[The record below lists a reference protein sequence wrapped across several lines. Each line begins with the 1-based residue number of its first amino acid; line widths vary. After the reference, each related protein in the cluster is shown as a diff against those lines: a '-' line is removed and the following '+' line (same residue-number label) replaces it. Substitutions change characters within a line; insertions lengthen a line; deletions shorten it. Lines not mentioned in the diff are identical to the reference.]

1 MKKVKRWI
9 GMVEY
14 NCSYSCFLLSK
25 DYGKDLCYRFGK
37 ATIGIC
43 FCRCFVFCAGVPD
56 REILI
61 NKPQGFTI
69 IAPQN
74 EEWERL
80 RSFLSSIRRLFMRF
94 FPPSVVI
101 GFNMMSPDICI

>member
-43 FCRCFVFCAGVPD
+43 FCGMFC
-56 REILI
+56 L
-61 NKPQGFTI
+61 
-69 IAPQN
+69 
-74 EEWERL
+74 L
-80 RSFLSSIRRLFMRF
+80 CRST
-94 FPPSVVI
+94 
-101 GFNMMSPDICI
+101 